1 MATHQKISV
10 MLNSGMKFNSRV
22 AKFKSRVADTV
33 DNGNSLYLYY
43 TGSLIHKLNKA
54 EAFLFGIMGPS
65 MKDGSI
71 LTRQMEKVVLSH
83 QSDRYMRET
92 RKTI

>member
-10 MLNSGMKFNSRV
+10 MLNSGMKF
-22 AKFKSRVADTV
+22 KSRVADTV
-33 DNGNSLYLYY
+33 DSGNSLYLYY
-43 TGSLIHKLNKA
+43 TGSLIHKVYKA
-54 EAFLFGIMGPS
+54 EAFLLKLMGPS

-71 LTRQMEKVVLSH
+71 LTRQMEKVALSIKTVKV
-83 QSDRYMRET
+83 MRET